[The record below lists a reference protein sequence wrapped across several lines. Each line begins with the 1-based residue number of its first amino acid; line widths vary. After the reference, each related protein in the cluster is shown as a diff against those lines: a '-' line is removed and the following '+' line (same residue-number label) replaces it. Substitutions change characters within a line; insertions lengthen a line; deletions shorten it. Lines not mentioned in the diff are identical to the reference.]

1 MNVLLTRL
9 TTIGNAVI
17 GRLDIPGLPFP
28 LWTLEDA
35 KEYIPAGEYQCGLH
49 GWGSEPVKIKRVWE
63 VLNVP
68 GRSAI
73 LFHAGNTDEDTRGC
87 ILVGMGVMQ
96 GKLVSS
102 ADAIL
107 KMRWTI
113 GQAGFDL
120 QIHAAV
126 PA

>member
-1 MNVLLTRL
+1 LNLVLTRL

-17 GRLDIPGLPFP
+17 GRLDIPGLSEP

-35 KEYIPAGEYQCGLH
+35 KEFIPAGEYHCGLH
-49 GWGSEPVKIKRVWE
+49 GWANEPVKIKKVWE

-87 ILVGMGVMQ
+87 ILVGFGVLQ
-96 GKLVSS
+96 GKLISS
-102 ADAIL
+102 ADAIQ

-113 GQAGFDL
+113 GEHGFDL
-120 QIHAAV
+120 QIHTGV
-126 PA
+126 QI